1 VRADPKGVDTS
12 QKSVTSVTSVTKEA
26 RLIES
31 VNQPAKVKC
40 PTCDHE
46 EVPYYMKIHKLNC
59 PNQTKPKPKYNCPVC
74 KKNHKPTFKT
84 DIKEQ
89 YDDHIRSKHLRMSDV
104 VP

>member
-1 VRADPKGVDTS
+1 VLDDPKEVDTS

-40 PTCDHE
+40 PACDHE

-59 PNQTKPKPKYNCPVC
+59 PNQTKPKPKCNCPVC
-74 KKNHKPTFKT
+74 KKNHKPRFKT

-89 YDDHIRSKHLRMSDV
+89 YDDHIRSKTS
-104 VP
+104 

>member
-59 PNQTKPKPKYNCPVC
+59 PSQTKPKAQIQLSGLQE
-74 KKNHKPTFKT
+74 KPQT
-84 DIKEQ
+84 DI
-89 YDDHIRSKHLRMSDV
+89 
-104 VP
+104 

>member
-1 VRADPKGVDTS
+1 VRDDPKEVDTS

-26 RLIES
+26 RLIKS
-31 VNQPAKVKC
+31 MNQSAKVISL
-40 PTCDHE
+40 TCDHE

-59 PNQTKPKPKYNCPVC
+59 PNHTKPKDKYNCPVC

-89 YDDHIRSKHLRMSDV
+89 YDDHMRSKHRRMSDV